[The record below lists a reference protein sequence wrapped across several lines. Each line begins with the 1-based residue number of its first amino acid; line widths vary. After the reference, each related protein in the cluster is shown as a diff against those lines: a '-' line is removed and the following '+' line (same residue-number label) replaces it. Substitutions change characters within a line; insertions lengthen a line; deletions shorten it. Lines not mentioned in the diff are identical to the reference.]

1 MSKTTWKKN
10 LGGSL
15 TIYLQERSKYYQVS
29 FYVSPHYK
37 SNGMF
42 RMSLKPITTK
52 AEAIKQARELYR
64 DFDFKRY
71 EINPLTTTFH
81 EVALKAFELHKK
93 KYRVKELHKIKH
105 NTEHRTT
112 AEGQWTRYEKEIKPR
127 FKNINIKDRDAL
139 LSAKYELVEQLKTTG
154 NTDGKLIEDNT
165 IDKYLGII
173 RIIEKHAVGMGLLF
187 SVIDNPPTER
197 RSNPRPAY
205 RMLELKKITDEI
217 MNEYR
222 STEDYFYLEL
232 HDYIQFLI
240 ASPTRP
246 GMETI
251 NLTMNDCKILTN
263 KDNVKILRV
272 NVNHTK
278 TGQHAYT
285 SSPEFLRHYGI
296 RLYEKFD
303 RLKDE
308 QYLWFSNSQK
318 SRGTINERVR
328 HNFVRISKK
337 LGLYNFNGKER
348 PMTSIRH
355 ASMQRM
361 RKEGLVDDIARIH
374 NTSNEMANKHY
385 YSESDDNSIIEEHD
399 RIYAKRLKGMK

>member
-15 TIYLQERSKYYQVS
+15 TIYLRERSKFYWTS

-52 AEAIKQARELYR
+52 SEAIKKAKELYR
-64 DFDFKRY
+64 EFDFKRY
-71 EINPLTTTFH
+71 EVNPFTTTFH
-81 EVALKAFELHKK
+81 DVAVKAFELQKK
-93 KYRVKELHKIKH
+93 KYRVKEMHKIKH
-105 NTEHRTT
+105 NANHRTT
-112 AEGQWTRYEKEIKPR
+112 AEGQWNRYEKEIKPR
-127 FKNINIKDRDAL
+127 FKNINMKDRDLL
-139 LSAKYELVEQLKTTG
+139 LSAKYELVEQLKSTG

-173 RIIEKHAVGMGLLF
+173 RTVEKYAVGLGLLF

-205 RMLELKKITDEI
+205 RMWDLKKITDEI
-217 MNEYR
+217 MHEYR
-222 STEDYFYLEL
+222 RTEDYFYLEM
-232 HDYIQFLI
+232 HDYVQFLI

-251 NLTMNDCKILTN
+251 NLTMKDCKILTN

-272 NVNHTK
+272 NVKHTK

-285 SSPEFLRHYGI
+285 SSPEFVRHYGE
-296 RLYEKFD
+296 RLFEKFE

-337 LGLYNFNGKER
+337 LELYFFNGSER

-361 RKEGLVDDIARIH
+361 RKEGIADDVARIH

-385 YSESDDNSIIEEHD
+385 YSESDDNSVIEEHD
-399 RIYAKRLKGMK
+399 RIYAKRLKVIK

>member
-15 TIYLQERSKYYQVS
+15 TIYLRERSSFYWVT

-52 AEAIKQARELYR
+52 AEAIKKAKELYR
-64 DFDFKRY
+64 DFDFQRY
-71 EINPLTTTFH
+71 EVNPFTTTFH
-81 EVALKAFELHKK
+81 EVAVKAFEIHKQ
-93 KYRVKELHKIKH
+93 KYRLKELHKIKH
-105 NTEHRTT
+105 DPDHLTT
-112 AEGQWTRYEKEIKPR
+112 ADGQWKRYEKEIKPR
-127 FKNINIKDRDAL
+127 FKNINIQDRDAL

-154 NTDGKLIEDNT
+154 NTDGKLIENNT

-173 RIIEKHAVGMGLLF
+173 RMIEKHAIGMGMLSL
-187 SVIDNPPTER
+187 VIDNPPTER

-217 MNEYR
+217 MKEFQR
-222 STEDYFYLEL
+222 TEDNFFLEM

-251 NLTMNDCKILTN
+251 TLTMNDCKLLTN

-285 SSPEFLRHYGI
+285 SSPEFLRHYGQ
-296 RLYEKFD
+296 RLFEKFD
-303 RLKDE
+303 KLKINE
-308 QYLWFSNSQK
+308 YLWFSYSQK
-318 SRGTINERVR
+318 SRAVINERVR

-337 LGLYNFNGKER
+337 LGLYNFNGKVR

-361 RKEGLVDDIARIH
+361 KKEGVVDDVARIH

-399 RIYAKRLKGMK
+399 RMYAKRLKVIK